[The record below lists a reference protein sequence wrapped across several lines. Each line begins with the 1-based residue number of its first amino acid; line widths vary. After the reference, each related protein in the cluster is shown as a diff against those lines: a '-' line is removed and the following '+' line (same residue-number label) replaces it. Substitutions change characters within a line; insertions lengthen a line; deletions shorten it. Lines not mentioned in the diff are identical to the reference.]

1 MTKIRLSRSQ
11 DDLDLPM
18 VCGFISGSYWGKDR
32 RPEDIRK
39 ALAHSYCVS
48 VHDGPRQVGFAR
60 AVSDQVYFGYI
71 MDLFVLHSHRGQGL
85 SHQLVDGLLQHPQ
98 LKDVK
103 GWMLATIDAHGLY
116 EKYGFRMV
124 DPSVF
129 MRRNGD

>member
-1 MTKIRLSRSQ
+1 M
-11 DDLDLPM
+11 
-18 VCGFISGSYWGKDR
+18 
-32 RPEDIRK
+32 
-39 ALAHSYCVS
+39 
-48 VHDGPRQVGFAR
+48 
-60 AVSDQVYFGYI
+60 SDQVYFGYI

-103 GWMLATIDAHGLY
+103 GWMLATNDAHGLY